1 MEMQPYYYADNLDDI
16 FKDIQG
22 TKCPMCE
29 NFHAESN
36 LVLKNHFKCRHYRH
50 AIFYEIDGRQA
61 CILSCRKACDFVR
74 KSENEKKRGHFHCP
88 FCEQIYGRSA
98 SFRNHLLKTQGNCGK
113 MSSKA
118 FRSNDVSHN
127 TLFVQEVQKYEE
139 LYNSSSEAYLDKDA
153 QELAWSAIASVVNE
167 DEEQC
172 KARWK
177 RLKASYYQY
186 LKFKSDKSRYTPRYY
201 LADHMKFI
209 LPFLKKPKVIFQQPT
224 IEIVTDGDPEDITR
238 TPSQEEDNSAHP
250 PATIVTVTSSPDHVA
265 PEIWR
270 KELYDS
276 MEEEEASFEET
287 PYKRMRYDD
296 FEEDPDLS
304 FLKSLLPDIRK
315 MSDRQKSRFKRYTLG
330 VIEDILYGSMANE
343 SMPISSLGANFI
355 DNV

>member
-1 MEMQPYYYADNLDDI
+1 
-16 FKDIQG
+16 
-22 TKCPMCE
+22 
-29 NFHAESN
+29 
-36 LVLKNHFKCRHYRH
+36 
-50 AIFYEIDGRQA
+50 
-61 CILSCRKACDFVR
+61 
-74 KSENEKKRGHFHCP
+74 
-88 FCEQIYGRSA
+88 
-98 SFRNHLLKTQGNCGK
+98 
-113 MSSKA
+113 
-118 FRSNDVSHN
+118 
-127 TLFVQEVQKYEE
+127 
-139 LYNSSSEAYLDKDA
+139 
-153 QELAWSAIASVVNE
+153 
-167 DEEQC
+167 
-172 KARWK
+172 
-177 RLKASYYQY
+177 
-186 LKFKSDKSRYTPRYY
+186 
-201 LADHMKFI
+201 MKFI